1 MANRDQARQPDISR
15 RTALKGAMAGG
26 VVLGAPW
33 VWRKASA
40 QGKRIVIRDPG
51 GPFTV
56 AFAEAFYKPFQA
68 ATGIEAVGVASAH
81 EPTSQIK
88 SMVDTKT
95 YTWDM
100 ALLSQAAADQLV
112 KEGEYIEKIGLD
124 SHPDVTEIRAEFRT
138 PYCYGNDVYT
148 ALLAYRTDAFKGRK
162 PPTSWKDLW
171 DVAGV
176 PGRRAIRKHPFD
188 TTEEALLADGVPKD
202 KLYPCDVD
210 RAFRSLDKIKKN
222 VAVWWTGGAQTSQML
237 KSGEVDM
244 IPTWNARAQAAIDD
258 GAPAAMAWDQGLW
271 AVEGWSI
278 LARDPERRPLP
289 RVHQVRGQCQAPGG
303 LHAAPLLRP
312 DQPQRLPVRRSEAR
326 LDPADTPR
334 ELREVDQGRL
344 RVLGEQQGQDHRAL
358 QRLADLLTSR
368 SPHRPSRGTPPRGPA
383 RRPSRGPEPA

>member
-1 MANRDQARQPDISR
+1 MANRDQARQRDISR
-15 RTALKGAMAGG
+15 RTALKGAIAGG
-26 VVLGAPW
+26 VGLGAPW

-112 KEGEYIEKIGLD
+112 KEGEYIQKIGLD
-124 SHPDVTEIRAEFRT
+124 SHPDVAEIRPEFRT
-138 PYCYGNDVYT
+138 PYNYGNDVYT

-162 PPTSWKDLW
+162 VPVTWKDLW
-171 DVAGV
+171 DVKGV
-176 PGRRAIRKHPFD
+176 PGRRSIRKHPFD
-188 TTEEALLADGVPKD
+188 TIEEALLADGVTKD
-202 KLYPCDVD
+202 KLYPCDID
-210 RAFRSLDKIKKN
+210 RAFRSLDKIKKD
-222 VAVWWTGGAQTSQML
+222 VAVWWTAGAQTSQML
-237 KSGEVDM
+237 KTGEVDM

-258 GAPAAMAWDQGLW
+258 GAPATVSWEQGLW

-278 LARDPERRPLP
+278 L
-289 RVHQVRGQCQAPGG
+289 
-303 LHAAPLLRP
+303 
-312 DQPQRLPVRRSEAR
+312 
-326 LDPADTPR
+326 
-334 ELREVDQGRL
+334 
-344 RVLGEQQGQDHRAL
+344 
-358 QRLADLLTSR
+358 
-368 SPHRPSRGTPPRGPA
+368 RGTPNAELCREFIKFAVNPQRQAAFTPHLSYGPTN
-383 RRPSRGPEPA
+383 PSAYKYVDQKRALLLPTHPENYAKAIKVDYEYWGSNKDKITERFNAWLIS